1 MESFHDRAFCME
13 FLGADSVGQLFYVDD
28 VSAPYPDT
36 QCVAAV
42 LNEGLGK
49 YARLA
54 KAAFNFG
61 PSKTA
66 TMECFDAPS
75 AEGHVPVHKLFGIE
89 TDPLF
94 SFGKRLDKV
103 CVLGRTAFEE
113 FFHMADPRRVEPAV
127 LYVAKLLALAPGPET
142 GLNQLQAAWAR
153 TILGARNDLC
163 NVSSRLSV
171 RKLGRPLR
179 LGTTMILKTFLFF
192 NKILLLP
199 DLHPVKTL
207 LQLALPLPC
216 ECWASRARALMNDT
230 RPRAP

>member
-1 MESFHDRAFCME
+1 MESFHDRAFCLD
-13 FLGADSVGQLFYVDD
+13 FLGADSVGQLLFVDD

-75 AEGHVPVHKLFGIE
+75 AEGHVPVYKLVGIA

-103 CVLGRTAFEE
+103 CVLGRSAFEE
-113 FFHMADPRRVEPAV
+113 FFHMAESTGLSIPVEALEVPRRVEPAV
-127 LYVAKLLALAPGPET
+127 LYGAKLLALAPGAET

-163 NVSSRLSV
+163 NVSARLSV
-171 RKLGRPLR
+171 RELGRPLR
-179 LGTTMILKTFLFF
+179 LGTTMTLKTFLFF
-192 NKILLLP
+192 NK
-199 DLHPVKTL
+199 KTCCCL
-207 LQLALPLPC
+207 IC
-216 ECWASRARALMNDT
+216 IR
-230 RPRAP
+230 